1 MPRTAVNLPD
11 LLQPQGDGA
20 PAADN
25 NADDLLAQLAGDE
38 VDRLLSEAEDAPP
51 ASGDFDLGDAAS
63 PGVRHNPDT
72 ADEAEASL
80 DDLFN
85 ELDADDAEIAARA
98 KAASLPAPVAVIA
111 PAQSPSAEIPPA
123 AKSAPPVTEVPAP
136 TVVQPQANAVTPA
149 VVPPQPVPE
158 SAADALA
165 AEMEEDALAHDAAL
179 RRMKGGDQSPQT
191 PTAKPAA
198 IPAAPPASAPDPET
212 VAGLEL
218 VSEAEATSGIT
229 IDLQAIADQAAD
241 AANNRE
247 PFLVRVLELVNAPLD
262 GFSETMRAAIGKI
275 ALVTTLNAVGVFIY
289 VLVFRRH

>member
-51 ASGDFDLGDAAS
+51 ASGDFDLGSAAS
-63 PGVRHNPDT
+63 PGVRQNADT

-98 KAASLPAPVAVIA
+98 KAAPAPIAAVV
-111 PAQSPSAEIPPA
+111 PAQPPSAEIPPV
-123 AKSAPPVTEVPAP
+123 AKSVPPATEAPAP
-136 TVVQPQANAVTPA
+136 IVVQPQATATAPA
-149 VVPPQPVPE
+149 LVPAPPVPE

-198 IPAAPPASAPDPET
+198 VPVAPPASAPDPET

-241 AANNRE
+241 AANSRE